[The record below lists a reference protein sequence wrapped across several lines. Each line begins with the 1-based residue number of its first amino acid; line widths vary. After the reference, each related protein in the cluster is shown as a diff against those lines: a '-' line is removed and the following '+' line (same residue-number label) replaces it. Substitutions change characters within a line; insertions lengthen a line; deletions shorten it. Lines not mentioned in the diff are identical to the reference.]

1 MASYAADKKHKRLS
15 DNTKTSIFLSPAF
28 VVLAI
33 FFLVPMVLTIVIAFT
48 NLALTGSQ
56 AQQLQFVGFDN
67 FVRMFNDNQL
77 YSSIIL
83 TLIFVFFSAILGQC
97 LMGFIIAF
105 MMKGKNSTFRRII
118 GIAVIAAWVTPEV
131 VVGFAW
137 TIFLGDSGTVN
148 NVLTFLGQY
157 LPFLP
162 QEPVA
167 WLFQYPMVSVVVANI
182 WRGTAF
188 SMMAF
193 QTALDD
199 IPTEVEEAAI
209 MDGASRWKSLWNITI
224 PMVKGT
230 IVTNLLLVTLQTLG
244 VFTLIYTMT
253 GGGPSGSTM
262 TLPVYM
268 YQQAF
273 VSFQLGYGTAI
284 SLVLLL
290 IGAIFSLFY
299 IKFLKVKI

>member
-1 MASYAADKKHKRLS
+1 MASNVAERKGIRLS
-15 DNTKTSIFLSPAF
+15 DNTKTSIFLTPAF
-28 VVLAI
+28 LVLGL
-33 FFLVPMVLTIVIAFT
+33 FFIIPMLLTIIFAFT
-48 NLALTGSQ
+48 NLALTGTQ
-56 AQQLQFVGFDN
+56 AQQLEFIGFDN
-67 FVRMFNDNQL
+67 FVRMFNDSNL
-77 YSSIIL
+77 YNSIIL
-83 TLIFVFFSAILGQC
+83 TLIFVLFSAILGQC
-97 LMGFIIAF
+97 LMGFVIAF
-105 MMKGKNSTFRRII
+105 MMKGKNSLFRRII

-148 NVLTFLGQY
+148 NVLTFLGEY

-162 QEPVA
+162 QEPIA
-167 WLFQYPMVSVVVANI
+167 WLFQYPMVSVVIANI

-199 IPTEVEEAAI
+199 IPTEVEEAAV
-209 MDGASRWKSLWNITI
+209 MDGATRWKLVRHITI

-230 IVTNLLLVTLQTLG
+230 VATNLLLVTLQTLG

-253 GGGPSGSTM
+253 GGGPSGATM

>member
-1 MASYAADKKHKRLS
+1 MAGNVAGRKSRRLS
-15 DNTKTSIFLSPAF
+15 DNIKTSIFLSPALI
-28 VVLAI
+28 VLLI
-33 FFLVPMVLTIVIAFT
+33 FFIVPMMLTIMFAFT
-48 NLALTGSQ
+48 NLSLTGTQASQ
-56 AQQLQFVGFDN
+56 LEFVGFDN
-67 FVRMFNDNQL
+67 FTRMFNDSTL
-77 YSSIIL
+77 YSSIAR
-83 TLIFVFFSAILGQC
+83 TLIFVFFSAVVGQC

-105 MMKGKNSTFRRII
+105 MMKGKSSRFRRFV

-131 VVGFAW
+131 VVAFAW
-137 TIFLGDSGTVN
+137 VIFLGDSGTVN
-148 NVLTFLGQY
+148 NVLMFLSEF

-162 QEPVA
+162 EEPIP
-167 WLFQYPMVSVVVANI
+167 WLFQYPMVSVVIANI

-199 IPTEVEEAAI
+199 IPLEVEEAAT
-209 MDGASRWKSLWNITI
+209 MDGATRWKLVKNITI

-230 IVTNLLLVTLQTLG
+230 FVTNLLLVTLQTLG
-244 VFTLIYTMT
+244 VFALIYTMT
-253 GGGPSGSTM
+253 GGGPSGATM

-273 VSFQLGYGTAI
+273 VSYQLGYGTAI

-290 IGAIFSLFY
+290 IGVICSMIY
-299 IKFLKVKI
+299 IRFLKVKV

>member
-1 MASYAADKKHKRLS
+1 MASNTEKSSEKLS
-15 DNTKTSIFLSPAF
+15 DNTKTSIFLTPAF
-28 VVLAI
+28 LVLLL
-33 FFLVPMVLTIVIAFT
+33 FFLIPMLLTIMFSFT
-48 NLALTGSQ
+48 NLALTGTQASQ
-56 AQQLQFVGFDN
+56 LEFVGFDN
-67 FVRMFNDNQL
+67 FVQMFNDSTM
-77 YSSIIL
+77 YGSIIN
-83 TLIFVFFSAILGQC
+83 TLVFVIFSAVLGQC
-97 LMGFIIAF
+97 LMGFLIAF
-105 MMKGKNSTFRRII
+105 MLKGKNVRFRRII

-137 TIFLGDSGTVN
+137 TIFLGDQGMVN
-148 NVLTFLGQY
+148 NALMFIAEY

-162 QEPVA
+162 QQPIA
-167 WLFQYPMVSVVVANI
+167 WLFQYPMISVVIANI

-199 IPTEVEEAAI
+199 IPTEVEEAAT
-209 MDGASRWKSLWNITI
+209 MDGAKRWGLVRHITV

-253 GGGPSGSTM
+253 GGGPNQATM

-273 VSFQLGYGTAI
+273 VSYQLGYGTAI
-284 SLVLLL
+284 SLVLLI
-290 IGAIFSLFY
+290 IGAAFSLFY
-299 IKFLKVKI
+299 IKFLNVEI

>member
-1 MASYAADKKHKRLS
+1 MASNIAGSSKKLS
-15 DNTKTSIFLSPAF
+15 DNAKTSIFLTPAF
-28 VVLAI
+28 LVLFL
-33 FFLVPMVLTIVIAFT
+33 FFLIPMLLTIMFSFT

-56 AQQLQFVGFDN
+56 ASQLRFIGFDN
-67 FVRMFNDNQL
+67 FVRLFNDSNM
-77 YSSIIL
+77 YSSIIY

-97 LMGFIIAF
+97 LTGFLIAF
-105 MMKGKNSTFRRII
+105 MLKGKNIRFRRII

-137 TIFLGDSGTVN
+137 VIFLGDQGSVN
-148 NVLTFLGQY
+148 NVLMFLAEY

-162 QEPVA
+162 QEPIA
-167 WLFQYPMVSVVVANI
+167 WLFQYPMVSVVIANI

-199 IPTEVEEAAI
+199 IPTEVEEAAT
-209 MDGASRWKSLWNITI
+209 MDGATRWKLVWNITI

-253 GGGPSGSTM
+253 GGGPSGATM

-273 VSFQLGYGTAI
+273 VSYQLGYGTAI
-284 SLVLLL
+284 SLVLLV
-290 IGAIFSLFY
+290 IGAAFSLFY
-299 IKFLKVKI
+299 IKFLRVKM

>member
-1 MASYAADKKHKRLS
+1 MDGNVAGRKSTKLS
-15 DNTKTSIFLSPAF
+15 DNIKTSIFLSPALL
-28 VVLAI
+28 VLAI
-33 FFLVPMVLTIVIAFT
+33 FFIVPMLLTIMFAFT
-48 NLALTGSQ
+48 NLSLTGAQ
-56 AQQLQFVGFDN
+56 AAQLEFVGFDN
-67 FVRMFNDNQL
+67 FVRMFNDSTL
-77 YSSIIL
+77 YSSVIR
-83 TLIFVFFSAILGQC
+83 TLIFVFFSAVLGQC

-105 MMKGKNSTFRRII
+105 MMKGKSPRFRRFV

-137 TIFLGDSGTVN
+137 VIFLGDSGTVN
-148 NVLTFLGQY
+148 NVLMFLTEG
-157 LPFLP
+157 LPIMEQP
-162 QEPVA
+162 IA
-167 WLFQYPMVSVVVANI
+167 WLFQYPMLSIVVANI

-199 IPTEVEEAAI
+199 IPLEVEEAAT
-209 MDGASRWKSLWNITI
+209 MDGATRWKLVRHITV

-230 IVTNLLLVTLQTLG
+230 FVTNLLLVTLQTLG
-244 VFTLIYTMT
+244 VFALIYTMT
-253 GGGPSGSTM
+253 GGGPSGATM

-273 VSFQLGYGTAI
+273 VSYQLGYGTAI
-284 SLVLLL
+284 SLILLL
-290 IGAIFSLFY
+290 IGVACSLIY